1 MTDRYVLVDTDIGVD
16 DALALLTVAHHP
28 GTEIVGVGTVFGN
41 CPERQAARNAL
52 TVLAVAGLCDVPV
65 CIGQPRPG
73 TPPATRSPHG
83 LDGLGD
89 RGYRPPPGVG
99 PAPESAVDQLL
110 RVAEER
116 PGAVD
121 LLCLGQLANIAA
133 AVTRDPRVLTRSRSV
148 TIMGGMGP
156 ASRRDVE
163 AAAQPQFLG
172 KGDTNANHDP
182 AAAMVVAA
190 APGKIT
196 WVGMNVTGRLRL
208 AWADV
213 DARSAVGKTA
223 TFVRDITEDYH
234 RYCTST
240 YRAEDPIYTAHD
252 SVAAAV
258 MLDPAVVLT
267 ATDAQPRV
275 HHEDGRAAVWG
286 VNPVRGPAHRFVTDL
301 DYRSVGARITA
312 TLEADS
318 PGSVSTG

>member
-1 MTDRYVLVDTDIGVD
+1 MTDRYVLVDTDTGVD
-16 DALALLTVAHHP
+16 DALAMLTIAQHS
-28 GTEIVGVGTVFGN
+28 GTEIIGVGTVFGN
-41 CPERQAARNAL
+41 CTEQQAARNAL
-52 TVLAVAGLCDVPV
+52 TVLSVAGLRDVPV

-73 TPPATRSPHG
+73 PPPATSSPHG

-89 RGYRPPPGVG
+89 RGYRPRPGVG

-110 RVAEER
+110 RVAADR

-121 LLCLGQLANIAA
+121 LLCLGPLANIAA
-133 AVTRDPRVLTRSRSV
+133 AVTREPRVLTRYRSV

-156 ASRRDVE
+156 ASRSDVE
-163 AAAQPQFLG
+163 AAVQPQFLE
-172 KGDTNANHDP
+172 KGDTNTNHDP
-182 AAAMVVAA
+182 VAATVVSA

-208 AWADV
+208 AWADLV
-213 DARSAVGKTA
+213 ARSEVGKTA

-258 MLDPAVVLT
+258 MLDPPVVLS
-267 ATDAQPRV
+267 ATDARPRV
-275 HHEDGRAAVWG
+275 IHEDGRAAVWG
-286 VNPVRGPAHRFVTDL
+286 VTPVRGPAHRFVTDL
-301 DYRSVGARITA
+301 DNRSIRTRIAA
-312 TLEADS
+312 TLEADIPR
-318 PGSVSTG
+318 PGTV